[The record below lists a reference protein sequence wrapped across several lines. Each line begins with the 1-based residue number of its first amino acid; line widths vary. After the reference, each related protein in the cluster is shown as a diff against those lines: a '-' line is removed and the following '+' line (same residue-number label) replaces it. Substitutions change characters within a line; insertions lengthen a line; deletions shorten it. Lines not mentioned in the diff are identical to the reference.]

1 VPIIGLIAFLLHIC
15 FWITEEPLS
24 EEEFATDLPGEEGI
38 SITGEGEKGIE
49 MNKVANDA
57 I

>member
-24 EEEFATDLPGEEGI
+24 EEEFSTDLPGEEGI
-38 SITGEGEKGIE
+38 SLTGEGEKGIE
-49 MNKVANDA
+49 MNKVANNA
-57 I
+57 V